1 MNVVFLSQSQ
11 MMQLDK
17 SEFEDFSPLDFLT
30 LAVELNSKILEFNS
44 SSSSVKRTIFSR
56 SYYAVFI
63 CVRELLSENTE
74 YISNPYGE
82 HTRMLNFIRFRGPFD
97 EKVNDGIYG
106 DLKNLKKFLHQSD
119 YHLEVLPEGSE
130 EYENW
135 IFEDA
140 DYAINLANNI
150 IIQFKNRFENS

>member
-1 MNVVFLSQSQ
+1 MNVVFLLQSQ
-11 MMQLDK
+11 VMQLNK

-56 SYYAVFI
+56 SYYAAFI
-63 CVRELLSENTE
+63 CVRELLSENTD
-74 YISNPYGE
+74 YISNLHGE

-97 EKVNDGIYG
+97 EKVNDGIYW
-106 DLKNLKKFLHQSD
+106 DLKNLKKLRHQSD
-119 YHLEVLPEGSE
+119 YHLEVSPENTKE
-130 EYENW
+130 QDNW
-135 IFEDA
+135 IFEDT

-150 IIQFKNRFENS
+150 ISQFKNRFENS